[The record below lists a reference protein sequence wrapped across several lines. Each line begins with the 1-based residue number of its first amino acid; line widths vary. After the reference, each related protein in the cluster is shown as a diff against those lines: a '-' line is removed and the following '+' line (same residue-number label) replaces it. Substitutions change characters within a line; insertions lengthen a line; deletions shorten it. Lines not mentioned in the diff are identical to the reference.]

1 MAEIKKIMICDDS
14 ILVRLQLSNLI
25 KNYLPGVEI
34 TEAPNGAEAIK
45 KFDAVRPDL
54 SFLDIVMPKTDGIAA
69 TKGILAL
76 DADARVVIVSSV
88 GTQNK
93 LREAIE
99 AGAKDF
105 IQKPFSGEQ
114 IEKLLEFYSKEA

>member
-1 MAEIKKIMICDDS
+1 
-14 ILVRLQLSNLI
+14 
-25 KNYLPGVEI
+25 
-34 TEAPNGAEAIK
+34 
-45 KFDAVRPDL
+45 
-54 SFLDIVMPKTDGIAA
+54 MPKTDGIAA

>member
-34 TEAPNGAEAIK
+34 IEASNGAEAIK

>member
-34 TEAPNGAEAIK
+34 TEASNGAEAIK

-54 SFLDIVMPKTDGIAA
+54 SFLDIVMPKNGWHRCDEGNSCTGC
-69 TKGILAL
+69 
-76 DADARVVIVSSV
+76 
-88 GTQNK
+88 
-93 LREAIE
+93 
-99 AGAKDF
+99 
-105 IQKPFSGEQ
+105 
-114 IEKLLEFYSKEA
+114 

>member
-45 KFDAVRPDL
+45 KYNAVRPDL

>member
-34 TEAPNGAEAIK
+34 TEASNGAEAIK
-45 KFDAVRPDL
+45 EFDAVRPDL

-99 AGAKDF
+99 ACAKDF

>member
-25 KNYLPGVEI
+25 KNNLPGVEI
-34 TEAPNGAEAIK
+34 TEASNGAEAIR

-54 SFLDIVMPKTDGIAA
+54 SFLDIVMPETDGIAA

>member
-34 TEAPNGAEAIK
+34 TEASNGAEAIR

-54 SFLDIVMPKTDGIAA
+54 SFLDIVMPETDGIAA